1 MSLRWSQR
9 VLKTSM
15 GGPVCRPCGLKRF
28 PHGGRPQGPPLRRIQ
43 KLSLRFVGAG
53 HWPARRGGAAIPGPT
68 LIRLACARYLSPS
81 PLSLRD
87 IIPTPLGLRLFPPD
101 RGNRPLDKESRP
113 LLYGFQESLPGLGR
127 GGPWASRRDLH
138 RERWLGKARRSS
150 RTATILNF
158 ANPGPGGPEG
168 IADRHSDFSRRK
180 FSV

>member
-15 GGPVCRPCGLKRF
+15 GGPVCRPYVLKRF
-28 PHGGRPQGPPLRRIQ
+28 PHGRRPQGPPLRRIQ

-68 LIRLACARYLSPS
+68 LIRLACARYLSLS

-87 IIPTPLGLRLFPPD
+87 IIPPPLGLRPFPPD
-101 RGNRPLDKESRP
+101 RGNRPLDKESCP

-127 GGPWASRRDLH
+127 GGPWASRR
-138 RERWLGKARRSS
+138 E
-150 RTATILNF
+150 RTAPQKGTLIRPNVSTGAPSPLK
-158 ANPGPGGPEG
+158 GEG
-168 IADRHSDFSRRK
+168 SAGAQCAPLR
-180 FSV
+180 

>member
-9 VLKTSM
+9 VLTTSM
-15 GGPVCRPCGLKRF
+15 GGPVCRPYVLKRF
-28 PHGGRPQGPPLRRIQ
+28 PHGRRPQGSPLRRIQ

-68 LIRLACARYLSPS
+68 LIRLACARYLSLS

-87 IIPTPLGLRLFPPD
+87 IIPTPLDLRPFPPD

-127 GGPWASRRDLH
+127 GGPWASRR
-138 RERWLGKARRSS
+138 E
-150 RTATILNF
+150 RTAPQKGTLIHPSVSTGAPSPLK
-158 ANPGPGGPEG
+158 GEG
-168 IADRHSDFSRRK
+168 SAGAQCAPLR
-180 FSV
+180 